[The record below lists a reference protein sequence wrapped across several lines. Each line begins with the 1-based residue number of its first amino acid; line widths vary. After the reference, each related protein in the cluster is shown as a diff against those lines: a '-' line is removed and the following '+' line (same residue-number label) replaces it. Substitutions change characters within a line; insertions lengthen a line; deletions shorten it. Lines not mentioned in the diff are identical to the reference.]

1 MAGVHG
7 AEIISDI
14 QDSTVHSVEASDSFT
29 DKQNNLESSEI
40 DHLATNSIKDETEDE
55 EEHSAFQF
63 TNPFASSGEDTIER
77 SPGLDNVSQNGEFNN
92 LVNSKF
98 SSLAKSSTDESYLPP
113 PGMGT
118 RRFSVSAE
126 SMDPSTVGNVEKIFI
141 YKSPDQKERISKALK
156 GNFLFEQLDEDSY
169 TGVVD
174 AMEEKT
180 IGPNTDVIIQGDV
193 GDYFYI
199 VEKGKF
205 DIFKSKVNSEGK
217 MEGEPALVA
226 TVEDGGSFG
235 EMALMYNSPR
245 AATVRSVTDATLWS
259 IDRITFR
266 HLLMERTFKKRQM
279 YEKFLTDIPLLSKLE
294 PYELQKI
301 SDSLESCVYEDG
313 EFVIKQGDFG
323 DSFYLIEEGHAIVLK
338 KSPRSVFKEDDPI
351 LKTTPVKMDPPKKKS
366 SDKGEGAQADDTE
379 LEDYFERQVG
389 KLGKGDYFGELAL
402 LSNETR
408 KATIVADGKLKC
420 VKMSKLSFER
430 LLGPL
435 IKTFRRKSTLYE

>member
-1 MAGVHG
+1 MSGELG
-7 AEIISDI
+7 MDSFSAENTLGSK
-14 QDSTVHSVEASDSFT
+14 TVERRGTLVEENSDSS
-29 DKQNNLESSEI
+29 KIQIGSAKKLEVLS
-40 DHLATNSIKDETEDE
+40 DDDDEKSC
-55 EEHSAFQF
+55 HSPVLF
-63 TNPFASSGEDTIER
+63 TNPFSSTENEEIAKCSDTEQIG
-77 SPGLDNVSQNGEFNN
+77 SSVDFNS
-92 LVNSKF
+92 LVGAKF
-98 SSLAKSSTDESYLPP
+98 SSLAMPSPVDETYLPP

-126 SMDPSTVGNVEKIFI
+126 SMDPSTVGKTESKYI
-141 YKSPDQKERISKALK
+141 YKTPEQKERISNSLK

-169 TGVVD
+169 HGVVD

-180 IGPNTDVIIQGDV
+180 VGPNVDVIVQGDV

-199 VEKGKF
+199 VETGEF
-205 DIFKSKVNSEGK
+205 DIYKSKLDSEGK
-217 MEGEPALVA
+217 PTGEPALVA
-226 TVEDGGSFG
+226 TVKGGGSFG

-245 AATVRSVTDATLWS
+245 AATVRSTMDSTLWA

-266 HLLMERTFKKRQM
+266 RLLMERTFKKRQM
-279 YEKFLTDIPLLSKLE
+279 YEKFLLDIPLLGKLE

-301 SDSLESCVYEDG
+301 SDSLQSCIFEDG
-313 EFVIKQGDFG
+313 ETVIRQGDIG

-338 KSPRSVFKEDDPI
+338 KSPRSAFRPDDPI
-351 LKTTPVKMDPPKKKS
+351 LNTTPVKKDPS
-366 SDKGEGAQADDTE
+366 SRSVDEED
-379 LEDYFERQVG
+379 EDYFERQVG

-408 KATIVADGKLKC
+408 KATIVAEGKLKC

-435 IKTFRRKSTLYE
+435 IKTFRRKSTLYK